1 MSDVKVES
9 LVTPEAAKMPVARFL
24 SNLEKFDE
32 AWDARVA
39 KAAARGGAL
48 RYQATSS
55 ARKVS
60 VGLVVAGPS
69 SPMASPR
76 GTDNQFVFVSD
87 RYKTNPMVITGPGA
101 GPDVTASGVLNDL
114 LQLARGR

>member
-1 MSDVKVES
+1 MS
-9 LVTPEAAKMPVARFL
+9 A
-24 SNLEKFDE
+24 
-32 AWDARVA
+32 
-39 KAAARGGAL
+39 
-48 RYQATSS
+48 S

-60 VGLVVAGPS
+60 VGLVVADSS
-69 SPMASPR
+69 SPMASLR

-87 RYKTNPMVITGPGA
+87 RYRSNPMVISGPGA